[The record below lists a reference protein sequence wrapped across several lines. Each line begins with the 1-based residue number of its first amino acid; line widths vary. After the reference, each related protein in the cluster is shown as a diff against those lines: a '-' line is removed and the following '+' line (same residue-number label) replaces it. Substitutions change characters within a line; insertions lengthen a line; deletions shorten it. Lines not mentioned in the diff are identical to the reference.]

1 MLVDLGREALENIV
15 KEGVKEMMTR
25 IVGRCQGTKQKHWF
39 IAVKSAV
46 KEYQQKIQE
55 EFLPVLVNDFS
66 RKMVVKFSRGKMS
79 EVD

>member
-1 MLVDLGREALENIV
+1 MTQIAGR
-15 KEGVKEMMTR
+15 G
-25 IVGRCQGTKQKHWF
+25 QGTKQKRWF

-46 KEYQQKIQE
+46 KEYQQKIRE